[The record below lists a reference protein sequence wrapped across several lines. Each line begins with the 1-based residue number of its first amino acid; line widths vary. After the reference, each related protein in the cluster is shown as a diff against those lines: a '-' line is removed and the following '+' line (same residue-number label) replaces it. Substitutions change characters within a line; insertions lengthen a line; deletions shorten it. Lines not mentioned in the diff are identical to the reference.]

1 MTAPML
7 SFTVF
12 GNPKAKQRPRHSKG
26 GHSYTPEGTRTAERT
41 VAQAFKVAYPLHEP
55 TIEDLRLEV
64 TFYRE
69 TRRVVDLDNLVKLL
83 TDSLNKI
90 AYVDDRQIKKM
101 TAEKVAPCG
110 DEARTE
116 VALYLHGADA

>member
-1 MTAPML
+1 MSEPL
-7 SFTVF
+7 LHFVVY
-12 GNPKAKQRPRHSKG
+12 GNPKAKQRPRHSNG

-69 TRRVVDLDNLVKLL
+69 NRRVVDLDNLVKLT

-90 AYVDDRQIKKM
+90 VYVDDRQIKKIV
-101 TAEKVAPCG
+101 AEVIAPCG
-110 DEARTE
+110 YEARTE
-116 VALYLHGADA
+116 VALYLHEVAA